1 MKYRRDS
8 GETYRLSSATSTM
21 WCLWEPFLK
30 VAGSQLS
37 GEFRSAWMVL
47 LVLKIVSFCSC
58 KTIITCYCLTASQMP
73 GSKCC
78 KEWGHTKYF
87 SYLVC
92 LCLLWLY
99 PGLLV
104 VFIVFF
110 LFFIRENPKSSSY
123 LLIYK
128 CTTEENILLS
138 FHFIYEEKFL
148 VCILHYEIFWPQ
160 RKRSGKH
167 MQNKLMLFKTPR
179 ENSSKWRRSD

>member
-104 VFIVFF
+104 VFIAFF
-110 LFFIRENPKSSSY
+110 LFFVRENPKSSFY

-138 FHFIYEEKFL
+138 FHLWGKIFGLHFALWNFLTSEE
-148 VCILHYEIFWPQ
+148 EIRQ
-160 RKRSGKH
+160 AHAK
-167 MQNKLMLFKTPR
+167 
-179 ENSSKWRRSD
+179 